1 MTDET
6 KEKITKELQHKI
18 NVLNVQK
25 EKLEQTFGDFQI
37 QVNRLR
43 EKKNELRK
51 KAASGNYKDIK
62 NYNEFIQKYIDF
74 SEIVDLERK
83 KIEGAVQTLCE
94 QDFVKNSELRGFIQ
108 AMVLNKIAPQNSG
121 GGQTKR
127 PGRFSI
133 NHL

>member
-121 GGQTKR
+121 RGQTKR

>member
-25 EKLEQTFGDFQI
+25 EKLEQTFGDFQM

-74 SEIVDLERK
+74 SEVVDQERK
-83 KIEGAVQTLCE
+83 KIEDAVQTLCE

-121 GGQTKR
+121 EGQTKR

>member
-18 NVLNVQK
+18 NVLSVQK

-37 QVNRLR
+37 QVNRLQ

-74 SEIVDLERK
+74 SEVVDQERK
-83 KIEGAVQTLCE
+83 KIEDAVQTLCE

-121 GGQTKR
+121 RGQTKR